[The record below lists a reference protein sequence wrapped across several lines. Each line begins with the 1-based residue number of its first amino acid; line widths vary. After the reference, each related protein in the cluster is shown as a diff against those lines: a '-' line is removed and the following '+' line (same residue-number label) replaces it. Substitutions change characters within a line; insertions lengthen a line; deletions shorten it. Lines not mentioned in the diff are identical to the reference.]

1 MESNLDALLTGLKER
16 GGSDLYLTAE
26 SPPLYRIDGAT
37 VPASDRLL
45 DGATVEAIVRGALS
59 PADGEEFDRAR
70 ELNKAHFV
78 PGVGRFRLNVFR
90 QRGQVGL
97 VARLIRI
104 DFPSADELGL
114 PRALRELVLS
124 KRGLVLVTG
133 ATGSGKSTTLAALI
147 DHRNTETRGHIL
159 TIEDPI
165 EFVHPHKGC
174 VLTQREVGVDT
185 DSFAAALKSALR
197 QAPDVILIGE
207 MRDLETVEA
216 AIHFAET
223 GHLVLGTLH
232 ANNANQAVERV
243 MNFFPPETHS
253 ALYAQLALNLRGIVS
268 QRLVPRADGR
278 GRVAAIEIMINT
290 PRVAELVARG
300 EIAALK
306 TAMEANELDGSQTFD
321 QALYGLYRGGRIT
334 LEEALSQADSANNLR
349 VRIRMQEAGDRAEA
363 GGIRT
368 EVAGGP
374 ARRPPRSSRCAT
386 ATGRRE
392 AQDARSRVAKSHPPG
407 RSEPA
412 RARLG
417 APAGLPRVGS
427 GFCRRSPPAPHRIRL
442 ASACVPGHADAPSS
456 FRPTDPLP

>member
-1 MESNLDALLTGLKER
+1 MEPRLDELLTGLKER
-16 GGSDLYLTAE
+16 NGSDLYLTAE
-26 SPPLYRIDGAT
+26 SPPLYRVDGST
-37 VPASDRLL
+37 VPALDRLL
-45 DGATVEAIVRGALS
+45 GGDEVERIIRDALTD
-59 PADGEEFDRAR
+59 ADGQEFDRAR

-104 DFPSADELGL
+104 DFPDADELGL
-114 PRALRELVLS
+114 PRALRELVLTR
-124 KRGLVLVTG
+124 RGLVLVTG

-147 DHRNTETRGHIL
+147 DHRNVETRGHIL

-174 VLTQREVGVDT
+174 VITQREVGVDT

-243 MNFFPPETHS
+243 MNFFPPETHA

-268 QRLVPRADGR
+268 QRLVPKADGR
-278 GRVAAIEIMINT
+278 GRVAAIEIMLNT
-290 PRVAELVARG
+290 PRVADLVAKG

-306 TAMEANELDGSQTFD
+306 AAIEANEQDGSQTFD
-321 QALYGLYRGGRIT
+321 QALYRLYRTGQVT
-334 LEEALSQADSANNLR
+334 LEEALKQADSANNLR
-349 VRIRMQEAGDRAEA
+349 VRIRMQEAGDAAEA

-368 EVAGGP
+368 
-374 ARRPPRSSRCAT
+374 AT
-386 ATGRRE
+386 A
-392 AQDARSRVAKSHPPG
+392 A
-407 RSEPA
+407 
-412 RARLG
+412 G
-417 APAGLPRVGS
+417 AG
-427 GFCRRSPPAPHRIRL
+427 PPA
-442 ASACVPGHADAPSS
+442 APQ
-456 FRPTDPLP
+456 FTLRERDEAA